1 MPPWSLTSVPVSQI
15 KVIADT
21 WWAVLHDELRQALQ
35 PPALELAADQELP
48 LHALY
53 QQRLTTVIQGLF
65 DIARLWPMVDYP
77 DL

>member
-1 MPPWSLTSVPVSQI
+1 VPPWSLTPWPVSQI

-21 WWAVLHDELRQALQ
+21 WLAVLQDELRQALP
-35 PPALELAADQELP
+35 PPALERAADQELP

-53 QQRLTTVIQGLF
+53 QQRLATVIQGLF
-65 DIARLWPMVDYP
+65 DIARLWPMVEYP